1 MSAWTMPAS
10 VPSTLPSTRPG
21 RRAPSTWRRPNSAAT
36 ASQARPSSASTPP
49 MAAAS
54 CSSLAAPPYAT
65 PDRSSAPS
73 ASAAAPASKTPHAQ
87 TPASKRWHPSWTRDE
102 GRKARQER
110 RDHDEPNLRTDQC
123 KEDYTGDR
131 RRHKDASQNDSKIV
145 CSFYGHIDRFT
156 CARDADCVP

>member
-1 MSAWTMPAS
+1 MSAWTMPALAR
-10 VPSTLPSTRPG
+10 STSQSTRLG
-21 RRAPSTWRRPNSAAT
+21 RRAPSTWRQPSSAAT
-36 ASQARPSSASTPP
+36 ASPARPSSASMPP

-54 CSSLAAPPYAT
+54 CSLLAAPPYAT

-73 ASAAAPASKTPHAQ
+73 ASAAAPASKTPPAQ

-110 RDHDEPNLRTDQC
+110 QDHDEPNLRTDQC

-131 RRHKDASQNDSKIV
+131 RKHKDESQNDSQIV
-145 CSFYGHIDRFT
+145 CGFARHIDRFT
-156 CARDADCVP
+156 CARDADCAP